1 MSIFS
6 CLFKTFPQLRS
17 PFSTKYRSIARLT
30 DISNQCSFVP
40 ASRRKVRLFPDKHK
54 AAAPVLCSGLVNNLR
69 LACSAARS
77 KRFFMGSSMEIQ
89 LRRDIQLV
97 GDIFPVLFAL
107 THALGKQ
114 IFDLPVHR
122 AEVILCPSGKGIV
135 EFSIQAQGHLFFRLC
150 HISTGCRCSRW
161 AGHPGCRTA
170 PPADWTPLPPCA
182 HRPAPR
188 PCSRSDDPAP
198 FPPCPQRRPRSSCGH
213 Q

>member
-17 PFSTKYRSIARLT
+17 PFSTKYRSIARSI
-30 DISNQCSFVP
+30 DISNQRSFVP
-40 ASRRKVRLFPDKHK
+40 ASHRKARLFPDKHK

-161 AGHPGCRTA
+161 AVRPGCRRA
-170 PPADWTPLPPCA
+170 PPAGWRPWPLSVRHPTPPLCF
-182 HRPAPR
+182 
-188 PCSRSDDPAP
+188 RSAGPVP
-198 FPPCPQRRPRSSCGH
+198 SPPCPRRRPRSSCGRR
-213 Q
+213 